1 MPKTTPYCSLLA
13 YADLGGARIER
24 LYIKERREQAVR
36 FRRMG
41 RDAVR
46 PLELPEDELLVL
58 LGDAIARGVFSASF
72 LSELRAILDA
82 QARARYA

>member
-1 MPKTTPYCSLLA
+1 MPKPPYCALLA

-24 LYIKERREQAVR
+24 IFIKETREQAVR

-46 PLELPEDELLVL
+46 PLELPEDELLIL
-58 LGDAIARGVFSASF
+58 LGDAVAAGVFSKGF
-72 LSELRAILDA
+72 LADLLAVLDA
-82 QARARYA
+82 QTRARYA